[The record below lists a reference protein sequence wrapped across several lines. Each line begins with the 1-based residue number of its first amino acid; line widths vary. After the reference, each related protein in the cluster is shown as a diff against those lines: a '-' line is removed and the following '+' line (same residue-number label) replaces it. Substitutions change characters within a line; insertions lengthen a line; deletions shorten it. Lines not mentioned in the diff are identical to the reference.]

1 MAQYENPI
9 FYSVESA
16 LKHIAS
22 DKRDEV
28 KAVAEAFVLRDLKR
42 AMLELEH
49 YEDLAVFR
57 RLEIKHQVDI
67 NV

>member
-1 MAQYENPI
+1 MKNYENPI
-9 FYSVESA
+9 FYTVDSA

-28 KAVAEAFVLRDLKR
+28 RAVNEAFALRDLKR
-42 AMLELEH
+42 AMLEFEQ
-49 YEDLAVFR
+49 YEDLAIFR

-67 NV
+67 DV